1 MASESMHV
9 CMWCVVQQWKLLC
22 TKALG
27 WEGRRWYQ
35 GNDKKKKKNDRWLD
49 HRETGQVTG
58 HETRKKQGL
67 DHTWSYKLW
76 QEMDAVGKFRGT
88 LCMTKKC
95 FPFPS
100 PVHIHTRETKIN
112 VQKPLAPCYILVTC
126 SSKSSHVLIQGSVHN
141 HGRTIQSFF
150 FNIYINETFI

>member
-1 MASESMHV
+1 MCV
-9 CMWCVVQQWKLLC
+9 CGVWSSNGNSYVQRLWD
-22 TKALG
+22 
-27 WEGRRWYQ
+27 GREDD
-35 GNDKKKKKNDRWLD
+35 GIKEMTKKKKNDRWLD

-76 QEMDAVGKFRGT
+76 QEMDAVGKCQGT

-150 FNIYINETFI
+150 FNMYINETFI